1 MANLKDPPAHTG
13 FGREPYQVNRR
24 VPGGSFVGRLN
35 PAIVSSHIDADIGA
49 KHLPMPMVRSTSQR
63 KSVPQQDLNRLDRI
77 DELPKKF
84 RNRLGHAK

>member
-13 FGREPYQVNRR
+13 FGRDPYQVNRR
-24 VPGGSFVGRLN
+24 CPGGSFEGRLN

-49 KHLPMPMVRSTSQR
+49 KHLPMPMVKKTGRT
-63 KSVPQQDLNRLDRI
+63 VPQQDLNRLDRI
-77 DELPKKF
+77 EELPKKF